1 MTDKKWYRVTAE
13 TCTALY
19 AFVEA
24 ESEQDAYEKARWHDE
39 PDAGE
44 YVEADDGL
52 SGDWIVGR
60 DPQEVA
66 TEKDKEELQKWLDN
80 KSG

>member
-1 MTDKKWYRVTAE
+1 MADKKWYRVSAE
-13 TCTALY
+13 MTTDLY

-39 PDAGE
+39 PDASE
-44 YVEADDGL
+44 YVEENDGQ
-52 SGDWIVGR
+52 SGDWIVGS
-60 DPQEVA
+60 DPYEVE
-66 TEKDKEELQKWLDN
+66 TKSEKEELQKWLGR

>member
-1 MTDKKWYRVTAE
+1 MADKKWYKVTAE
-13 TCTALY
+13 ITTDLY

-39 PDAGE
+39 PDASE
-44 YVEADDGL
+44 YVEENDGQ
-52 SGDWIVGR
+52 SGDWIVGS
-60 DPQEVA
+60 DPYEVE
-66 TEKDKEELQKWLDN
+66 TKSEKEELQKWLGR